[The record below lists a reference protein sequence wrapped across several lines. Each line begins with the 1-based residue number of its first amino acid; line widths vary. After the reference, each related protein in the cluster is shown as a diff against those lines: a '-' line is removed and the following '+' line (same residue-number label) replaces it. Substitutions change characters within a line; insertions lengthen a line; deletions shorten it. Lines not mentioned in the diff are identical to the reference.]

1 MAEKQKGGENLQ
13 GTSTKG
19 PVIKESVN
27 TLALWSIPYMITA
40 DLVSSASCRTVFL
53 SSTPRGRS
61 RRGTEV
67 SMTSGL
73 DHASIPAPPN

>member
-1 MAEKQKGGENLQ
+1 MVDKEKGGENLQ

-27 TLALWSIPYMITA
+27 LLWSMPYMITA
-40 DLVSSASCRTVFL
+40 VPVSSASCRTVLL
-53 SSTPRGRS
+53 SSAPRGRS

-73 DHASIPAPPN
+73 DHASIPTPPN